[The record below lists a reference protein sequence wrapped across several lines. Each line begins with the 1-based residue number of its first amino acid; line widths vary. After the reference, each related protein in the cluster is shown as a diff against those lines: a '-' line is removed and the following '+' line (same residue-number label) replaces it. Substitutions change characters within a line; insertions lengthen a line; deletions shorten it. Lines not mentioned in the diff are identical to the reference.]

1 MYRILMTR
9 GYKAYAIECD
19 NEFTDYDSRYYDNIF
34 DENIHTFVDEGDVV
48 VIMGDLDYFETY
60 FPDYELEIVE
70 RDE

>member
-9 GYKAYAIECD
+9 YHKAYAIECD
-19 NEFTDYDSRYYDNIF
+19 SEFADYDSSYYDNVF

-48 VIMGDLDYFETY
+48 VIMGDLDDFETY